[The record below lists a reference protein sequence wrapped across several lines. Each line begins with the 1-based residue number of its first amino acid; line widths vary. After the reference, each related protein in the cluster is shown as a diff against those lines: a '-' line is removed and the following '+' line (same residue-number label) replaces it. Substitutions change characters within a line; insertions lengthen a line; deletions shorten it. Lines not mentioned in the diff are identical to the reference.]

1 MGWERGGQDG
11 GREEGRR
18 EEIGEVAACVAEV
31 VYSVPIFIY
40 SDPALSILLL
50 LSQNAV
56 VCLRLKPVQSHHGFT
71 IIYFHWND
79 QRKRLMA
86 CVAELKSHLIRQL
99 QVSLTSSSALGSVCP
114 SFGGGGGV

>member
-1 MGWERGGQDG
+1 M
-11 GREEGRR
+11 
-18 EEIGEVAACVAEV
+18 
-31 VYSVPIFIY
+31 YH
-40 SDPALSILLL
+40 SDPDLSILL

-99 QVSLTSSSALGSVCP
+99 QVSLVSSLALGSVCP
-114 SFGGGGGV
+114 SWGGAWQTMSCILK